1 MHEATAV
8 QVTPLSPLNCAPA
21 GTGARWMRHRAPSHR
36 STRSFEFEAP
46 TAVQLSAAGHATAAR
61 MLAGDPGGLGV
72 GWMRQRLPSHR
83 SASVSRAPDPAANDP
98 TAVHAEPDG
107 HDTPLRALAA
117 APAGF
122 GVDWT
127 VHLPPLRRSASVTP
141 RPDSRTCKPTAVHTD
156 AVGHDTVLSAPFP
169 ARGFGLGVTDHPAR
183 EALAGA
189 ANTPIRRTG
198 ANSNADLF
206 IAIPSR
212 PQAPPGS
219 CLTLAPQ
226 PHKKLTSD
234 GEAPRGRR
242 RWGRLPGCAGYPPA
256 RTLLTALR

>member
-1 MHEATAV
+1 MLHRMPFHRSAKVTSAPELVTYSPTATHEATAV

-21 GTGARWMRHRAPSHR
+21 GTGAGWMRHRAPSHR

-72 GWMRQRLPSHR
+72 GWMCQLLPFHR
-83 SASVSRAPDPAANDP
+83 SASVLCAPDPATNSP

-107 HDTPLRALAA
+107 HDTPLRALVA

-141 RPDSRTCKPTAVHTD
+141 RPDSRT
-156 AVGHDTVLSAPFP
+156 
-169 ARGFGLGVTDHPAR
+169 
-183 EALAGA
+183 
-189 ANTPIRRTG
+189 
-198 ANSNADLF
+198 
-206 IAIPSR
+206 
-212 PQAPPGS
+212 
-219 CLTLAPQ
+219 
-226 PHKKLTSD
+226 
-234 GEAPRGRR
+234 
-242 RWGRLPGCAGYPPA
+242 
-256 RTLLTALR
+256 

>member
-21 GTGARWMRHRAPSHR
+21 GTGAGWMRHLAPPHR

-46 TAVQLSAAGHATAAR
+46 TAVQRSAAGHATAAR
-61 MLAGDPGGLGV
+61 MLNGDPGGLGV
-72 GWMRQRLPSHR
+72 AWMRQLLPSHR
-83 SASVSRAPDPAANDP
+83 SASVSRAPDLTANDP

-141 RPDSRTCKPTAVHTD
+141 SPDSRT
-156 AVGHDTVLSAPFP
+156 
-169 ARGFGLGVTDHPAR
+169 
-183 EALAGA
+183 
-189 ANTPIRRTG
+189 
-198 ANSNADLF
+198 
-206 IAIPSR
+206 
-212 PQAPPGS
+212 
-219 CLTLAPQ
+219 
-226 PHKKLTSD
+226 
-234 GEAPRGRR
+234 
-242 RWGRLPGCAGYPPA
+242 
-256 RTLLTALR
+256 